1 MIKVVIDTNVVLD
14 WILGREPFK
23 DTAEKMFE
31 IITLRED
38 IKAYVTANSVTD
50 IFYVAKKTMKV
61 DKIRN
66 LLLIIFKKVDIVS
79 ILKSDIIKSLKS
91 DYKDLEDALQITC
104 ALKIHADYLI
114 TRDKEMYSKEI
125 RIITP
130 EEFIKVFSS

>member
-1 MIKVVIDTNVVLD
+1 VTKVVIDTNVVLD

-23 DTAEKMFE
+23 DAAEKMFE
-31 IITLRED
+31 IITLRKD

-50 IFYVAKKTMKV
+50 IFYIAKKTMKV

-66 LLLIIFKKVDIVS
+66 LLLIIFKKVEIIS

-91 DYKDLEDALQITC
+91 DYKDLEDALQIIC
-104 ALKIHADYLI
+104 ALKIQADYLI
-114 TRDKEMYSKEI
+114 TRDKDMHSSEI

-130 EEFIKVFSS
+130 EEFINAFSS